1 MAGTCELTD
10 AEMIVS
16 SCNLKINGL
25 HKCTP
30 YRVTQYGVIDHGY
43 MLAYLCFLLDVTSTD
58 HLILWCELHYSRDWS
73 FDCVGNDG
81 DG

>member
-10 AEMIVS
+10 AERIVS

-43 MLAYLCFLLDVTSTD
+43 LYARLNMLFIGCDLNRSSHTLVRIALQS
-58 HLILWCELHYSRDWS
+58 
-73 FDCVGNDG
+73 
-81 DG
+81 